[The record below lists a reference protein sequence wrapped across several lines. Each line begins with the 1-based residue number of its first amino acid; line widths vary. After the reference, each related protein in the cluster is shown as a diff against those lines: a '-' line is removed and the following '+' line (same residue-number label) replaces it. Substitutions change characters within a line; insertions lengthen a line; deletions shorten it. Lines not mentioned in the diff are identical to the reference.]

1 MNASLAGITIVAAL
15 ALAAAA
21 PAQTGQSTSP
31 RLDPSGTNLQ
41 PNYPA
46 SALPAREQ
54 GAIVLNVEVTESGKA
69 RGVRLLQSTG
79 FLDLDRAAIDA
90 VLGWHFIPA
99 TTDGK
104 PAAGH
109 VNERIV
115 FAPPDSP
122 ASQASAL
129 ATAVP
134 YLPPSLTLTAGFMET
149 VRQTR
154 PLPCSHGSLMAMVKF
169 DSHAHAN
176 SAAPRAV
183 LELSAGSWHVAV
195 AAMLAGMLESR
206 AMLTY
211 GNDDGVNVMGLQDA
225 IPYHPTALII
235 SWNPLGDVIVP
246 LGPSD
251 RRNTRMTPPV
261 NFGFAVTSATA
272 TFSDI
277 RLICWAPDVVVE

>member
-15 ALAAAA
+15 ALGAAA
-21 PAQTGQSTSP
+21 PAQTGQSTPP

-69 RGVRLLQSTG
+69 RGVLLLQSTG

-115 FAPPDSP
+115 FAPPDTL

-149 VRQTR
+149 VRQAK

-169 DSHAHAN
+169 DSHAHAI

-183 LELSAGSWHVAV
+183 LELSAGSEHVAV
-195 AAMLAGMLESR
+195 AAMLAGMMESR
-206 AMLTY
+206 AMQRY
-211 GNDDGVNVMGLQDA
+211 QNDDRVEIVGLQDA
-225 IPYHPTALII
+225 VRYHPVALII
-235 SWNPLGDVIVP
+235 SWNPLGDLIVNV
-246 LGPSD
+246 GHSHKV
-251 RRNTRMTPPV
+251 RMTPLV

-272 TFSDI
+272 TFSDL